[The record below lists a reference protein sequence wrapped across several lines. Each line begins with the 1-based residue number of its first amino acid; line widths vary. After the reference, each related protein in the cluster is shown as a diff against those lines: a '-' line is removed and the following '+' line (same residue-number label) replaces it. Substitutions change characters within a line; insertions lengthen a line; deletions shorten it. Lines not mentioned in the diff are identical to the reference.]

1 MTEVLISG
9 PEGRIEA
16 RYRHGKKFD
25 SGVALIL
32 HPDPTRGGSINTKV
46 VYQLYN
52 CFVKNGFSTLRFNFR
67 GVGKSDGKFDGGE
80 GELSDA
86 AAILDWLQ
94 NNNPN
99 AKECWVAG
107 FSFGAWIAMQLLMRR
122 PEINYFISISPP
134 ADSKD
139 FGFLAPC
146 PSSGILIHGDKDEIA
161 SHDTT
166 KLLSEK
172 LQKHKYF
179 NSVYNETTGNFKY
192 IDYHDGWRLRWYE
205 NHKGKSTRR
214 SKNFPTLEE
223 AVENLYKFIDN
234 GIIKI
239 KK

>member
-16 RYRHGKKFD
+16 RYRQGEKFD

-99 AKECWVAG
+99 AKQCWVAG
-107 FSFGAWIAMQLLMRR
+107 FSFGAWIAMQLLML
-122 PEINYFISISPP
+122 S
-134 ADSKD
+134 
-139 FGFLAPC
+139 
-146 PSSGILIHGDKDEIA
+146 LIHI
-161 SHDTT
+161 
-166 KLLSEK
+166 
-172 LQKHKYF
+172 
-179 NSVYNETTGNFKY
+179 
-192 IDYHDGWRLRWYE
+192 
-205 NHKGKSTRR
+205 
-214 SKNFPTLEE
+214 
-223 AVENLYKFIDN
+223 
-234 GIIKI
+234 
-239 KK
+239 

>member
-16 RYRHGKKFD
+16 RYRHGEKFD

-86 AAILDWLQ
+86 AVILDWLQ

-122 PEINYFISISPP
+122 PEINYFITISPP

-172 LQKHKYF
+172 LQKQKKIKID
-179 NSVYNETTGNFKY
+179 FKSIKGADHFY
-192 IDYHDGWRLRWYE
+192 I
-205 NHKGKSTRR
+205 NHM
-214 SKNFPTLEE
+214 
-223 AVENLYKFIDN
+223 ENLISIVNDYIN
-234 GIIKI
+234 NNLI
-239 KK
+239 KKT